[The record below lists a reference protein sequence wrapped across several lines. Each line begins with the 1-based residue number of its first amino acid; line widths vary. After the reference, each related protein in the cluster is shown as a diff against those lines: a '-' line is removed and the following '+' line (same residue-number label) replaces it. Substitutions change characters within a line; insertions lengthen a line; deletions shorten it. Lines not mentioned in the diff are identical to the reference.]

1 MRLRVKGKLF
11 WRKEE
16 KLFKKLV
23 CTLFSIPCFS
33 RYFCHR
39 GSTLL
44 RLFFKFLDMYKI
56 IIFILEYNCDK
67 SKVFKSYVA
76 HVLSKKSC
84 GYLEMKRIVF
94 NA

>member
-1 MRLRVKGKLF
+1 MD
-11 WRKEE
+11 
-16 KLFKKLV
+16 
-23 CTLFSIPCFS
+23 
-33 RYFCHR
+33 
-39 GSTLL
+39 
-44 RLFFKFLDMYKI
+44 RLFFKFLDIYKI
-56 IIFILEYNCDK
+56 IIFTLECNCDK